1 MDNFFDFYF
10 YKSIESTNDKL
21 KQIRENKLSKNIALL
36 TQNQQKGRGRSKNS
50 WYSKEGDLTCSFLIN
65 KSLPIDHIG
74 KINIIFVNV
83 LLNFFNSLGLEKIT
97 KYKWPNDILIMHKKI
112 SGLLIETST
121 KNKFIENFIVGI
133 GINIISSPL
142 TLKNKTTSLIELNKK
157 IDPLDAFFQISTDTS
172 RLFRNF
178 DNLDFVRLSKNLSNY
193 FYRSKENFNL
203 IVNDKTMN
211 CSFKKID
218 NNGELVVDTL
228 EKTNQKISY
237 GEII

>member
-36 TQNQQKGRGRSKNS
+36 TQNQQKGRGRSKNL

-121 KNKFIENFIVGI
+121 KNNFIENFIVGI

-157 IDPLDAFFQISTDTS
+157 IDPIDVFF
-172 RLFRNF
+172 FRYLPIQV
-178 DNLDFVRLSKNLSNY
+178 DSL
-193 FYRSKENFNL
+193 EIL
-203 IVNDKTMN
+203 IT
-211 CSFKKID
+211 
-218 NNGELVVDTL
+218 
-228 EKTNQKISY
+228 
-237 GEII
+237 